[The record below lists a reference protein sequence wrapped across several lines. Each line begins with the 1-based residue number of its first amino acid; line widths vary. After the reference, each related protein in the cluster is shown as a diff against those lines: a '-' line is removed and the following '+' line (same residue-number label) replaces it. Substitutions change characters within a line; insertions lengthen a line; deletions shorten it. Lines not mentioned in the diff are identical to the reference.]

1 MSNNA
6 DNSFDL
12 DLHFL
17 PAWAQESATVNP
29 YANFDGASNDSG
41 GRRRSN
47 RPDRPPGRRG
57 GPERG
62 GRPPMSSRGDQDA
75 RPRGRFEGGGYG
87 RFRDP
92 GYAPRPEV
100 PPPDIDVFIQPESKG
115 AEALARQ
122 IKQTGRAYPLF
133 DIAHLVLK
141 KSERYVLSFNVRK
154 KADGQIDQPLLLCNL
169 DETLWLT
176 EQEAVDHVLQRH
188 FATFY
193 QTEKIPTDPP
203 KGRYTFVAQCGMS
216 GIILGPPNYHDYQ
229 TKLLRLHAERFSRMP
244 FDVYKSR
251 VRIVRD
257 EAVVKQ
263 WLEDQSFRT
272 EYVCLNVPE
281 SIKFQSREEVERHFR
296 EVHMPVVI
304 QSVESFTTS
313 TIAARSLPCRRLQS
327 AVRRTLDEQRRFP
340 IKVVNALSHQFA
352 SLGLHFFK
360 VNKSVTHVCAAR
372 PHYLD
377 LSTTVVS
384 EGVKTII
391 QFIDAHPRTNRRQ
404 LIEALTP
411 AVSMPATESVQP
423 PARQETAVTADTT
436 APQPGPEGATAP
448 PPASVAPTP
457 PPPTP
462 EVAAL
467 LGDLH
472 WLMHEG
478 HVIEFANGFLET
490 AKKPLPRPPKPAP
503 SPRPMVASVAPAVE
517 PNEETATTVE
527 STGAT
532 TPAEFEE
539 VQVSDANTPGAPTDL
554 AGISEP
560 ETEPLPL
567 PAESPYKV
575 QDGENKSETDSPP
588 TP

>member
-29 YANFDGASNDSG
+29 YANFDGVTEEPGS
-41 GRRRSN
+41 RRRQN

-57 GPERG
+57 GPERA
-62 GRPPMSSRGDQDA
+62 GRPPGS
-75 RPRGRFEGGGYG
+75 PRGEQEGRFRGRYEGGGQG
-87 RFRDP
+87 RFRDH
-92 GYAPRPEV
+92 GHAPRPEV
-100 PPPDIDVFIQPESKG
+100 PPPDLDVIIQPESKG

-141 KSERYVLSFNVRK
+141 KPERYVLTFNVRK
-154 KADGQIDQPLLLCNL
+154 KADGQVAQPLFLCNL
-169 DETLWLT
+169 DDTLWLT
-176 EQEAVDHVLQRH
+176 EQEAIDHVLQRH

-193 QTEKIPTDPP
+193 QTEKIPTEPP

-272 EYVCLNVPE
+272 EYICLNVPE
-281 SIKFQSREEVERHFR
+281 TIKFQTREEVERHFR

-304 QSVESFTTS
+304 QSIESYTIS
-313 TIAARSLPCRRLQS
+313 SIAARSLPCRRLQA

-340 IKVVNALSHQFA
+340 LKVVNALSHQFA

-360 VNKSVTHVCAAR
+360 VNKSVTHVSAAR
-372 PHYLD
+372 PRYLD
-377 LSTTVVS
+377 LNSTVVS
-384 EGVKTII
+384 EGVRTLM

-404 LIEALTP
+404 LIEALAPTTVAPAPEIRQTP
-411 AVSMPATESVQP
+411 AVQESKPVADTEPQQAP
-423 PARQETAVTADTT
+423 PADTAQTA
-436 APQPGPEGATAP
+436 APTPEAPAAP
-448 PPASVAPTP
+448 PPPS
-457 PPPTP
+457 P

-478 HVIEFANGFLET
+478 HVIEFANGILET
-490 AKKPLPRPPKPAP
+490 AKKPAPRPPKAATPQKTAASTDGSVAEVTEETPQIAAPENAPTSAQLGEGPAEESTTSDSPTEFSQLSESSTASVPSETLSSVPNIPEKQESEPPPAP
-503 SPRPMVASVAPAVE
+503 
-517 PNEETATTVE
+517 
-527 STGAT
+527 
-532 TPAEFEE
+532 
-539 VQVSDANTPGAPTDL
+539 
-554 AGISEP
+554 
-560 ETEPLPL
+560 
-567 PAESPYKV
+567 
-575 QDGENKSETDSPP
+575 
-588 TP
+588 